1 MKQAANQ
8 SEENLEYSTQETHTT
23 HSMCTCHQFSQQTC
37 TTTKKKP
44 NMNCNLRIPL
54 RLTPIDHPDM

>member
-8 SEENLEYSTQETHTT
+8 SEENSDYTTQETHTT
-23 HSMCTCHQFSQQTC
+23 HSMYTRHQFSQQTG

-44 NMNCNLRIPL
+44 NMNCKLRIPL
-54 RLTPIDHPDM
+54 RLNPIDHPDM